1 MVMPSVSRPF
11 PLRFPDLFYFFFPR
25 RPEPAGA
32 EAADVCGGGREG
44 GDTRTRGDQTSLN
57 LRPRAGGGGG
67 GQHNYYY
74 HHLRGASSSPDP
86 RPWDA
91 LSELDLVGELVINS
105 AVGSNVTAVVNFAE
119 LNMTDTRKVDA
130 RDIWARKDIATAVS
144 GSITVDV
151 PAQDSAFILLT
162 PT

>member
-1 MVMPSVSRPF
+1 MLCLPVRMFLSSGDVCGVTLRTRASFDAADACNKGANQIFSVSPTGELQFRSGQYGKGPVMCLQLTATK
-11 PLRFPDLFYFFFPR
+11 PGGNTPHQLTDQVQLWAKPQ
-25 RPEPAGA
+25 PAGA
-32 EAADVCGGGREG
+32 MAV
-44 GDTRTRGDQTSLN
+44 
-57 LRPRAGGGGG
+57 
-67 GQHNYYY
+67 
-74 HHLRGASSSPDP
+74 
-86 RPWDA
+86 
-91 LSELDLVGELVINS
+91 LVINS